1 MTAGGLK
8 GQIVLCAIGISDL
21 PYIFENFAL
30 QFPENVG
37 GTDVYG
43 RISLQL
49 YRRTV
54 KMTKA
59 QNKYHF
65 ISNNSSL
72 LALDLPPYGWIHR
85 LHPVCN
91 ERGAVI
97 STADR

>member
-1 MTAGGLK
+1 MTAAGLK
-8 GQIVLCAIGISDL
+8 AQIVLCAIGIFDL

-30 QFPENVG
+30 QFPENIG

-59 QNKYHF
+59 QNKYHLSRTTTLF
-65 ISNNSSL
+65 WL
-72 LALDLPPYGWIHR
+72 WICHHTGGYNR
-85 LHPVCN
+85 LHAVCN